1 MKTKIFQ
8 MALAGMVAL
17 GLMLSFTGLA
27 QTPPGQ
33 EPTDEEMLWL
43 PDAPPSPP
51 GMGMKMK
58 NMPKKQAGAG
68 GMMMTGEMGKMM
80 RQHYFQTICE
90 TDPKRCERIKKI
102 KTLAQSYREAENP
115 AQKQKIEKELRPLL
129 DAELKA
135 QQEDAKKRIQ
145 EMEKRLAKIKQ
156 ILKQREQNWDQVVEH
171 NFKKI
176 TGQMDY
182 LEFPGPGGPGFEV
195 PDDTLM
201 PAPAPPPAPKK

>member
-1 MKTKIFQ
+1 MKTKTFQ
-8 MALAGMVAL
+8 LALAGMVAL
-17 GLMLSFTGLA
+17 GLMFSFTVLA

-33 EPTDEEMLWL
+33 EPSDEEMLWL

-58 NMPKKQAGAG
+58 NMSKNQTGPG
-68 GMMMTGEMGKMM
+68 GMMTAPGEMGKMM
-80 RQHYFQTICE
+80 RQHYFQKVCE
-90 TDPKRCERIKKI
+90 TDPKRCERIQKI
-102 KTLAQSYREAENP
+102 KSLARSYRESEDP
-115 AQKQKIEKELRPLL
+115 SQKQKIEKELKPLL

-135 QQEDAKKRIQ
+135 QQEDAKKRVR

-156 ILKQREQNWDQVVEH
+156 ILKQREQNWALVVEH

-182 LEFPGPGGPGFEV
+182 LDFSGPGGPGFEA

-201 PAPAPPPAPKK
+201 PAPAPAPKK